1 MRDLTTGSVTKHLL
15 QLTAFTS
22 MAVVFLTLYHLADI
36 YWVGRLG
43 KEAIAAVGLA
53 GNLLF
58 VVMALGQTLAIGIST
73 LVSHATGAKDQAR
86 ARLLFNQGVV
96 FGALAGL
103 AILAAGFAV
112 RPFYFSALGADAATA
127 ALGKQYLFWL
137 LISFWIQITGMSLG
151 GALRGIG
158 DLKTPMIIHGGS
170 VLLNVCLDPV
180 LIFGWGPVPK
190 LGVAGASLATVISAV
205 LGGVL
210 LLWHFSRAQSYLR
223 FNPSQWRPR
232 WSLLK
237 QITIIGAPAGAQTGL
252 LSAIN
257 LMLVFWVISPFGA
270 AAQAGFGVGMR
281 VMMSLM
287 MPVVAIAFATSP
299 LVGQNFGAR
308 QPDRVRQAYRSAAL
322 LAGGLSLVLMVVCQ
336 AAPAWF
342 IRLFSSDPAVVA
354 YGSDYLRIIAWSFL
368 PASLVHV
375 SSSAFQGLGNTLPVL
390 VGAVARLAAF
400 TIPVILIA
408 RWSGFEVV
416 QVWYLAV
423 ASSVLQMGLN
433 LYLLNRAFR
442 NRLQFA
448 PAAPLAQEPASN

>member
-1 MRDLTTGSVTKHLL
+1 
-15 QLTAFTS
+15 
-22 MAVVFLTLYHLADI
+22 
-36 YWVGRLG
+36 
-43 KEAIAAVGLA
+43 
-53 GNLLF
+53 
-58 VVMALGQTLAIGIST
+58 
-73 LVSHATGAKDQAR
+73 
-86 ARLLFNQGVV
+86 
-96 FGALAGL
+96 
-103 AILAAGFAV
+103 
-112 RPFYFSALGADAATA
+112 
-127 ALGKQYLFWL
+127 
-137 LISFWIQITGMSLG
+137 
-151 GALRGIG
+151 
-158 DLKTPMIIHGGS
+158 
-170 VLLNVCLDPV
+170 
-180 LIFGWGPVPK
+180 
-190 LGVAGASLATVISAV
+190 
-205 LGGVL
+205 
-210 LLWHFSRAQSYLR
+210 
-223 FNPSQWRPR
+223 
-232 WSLLK
+232 
-237 QITIIGAPAGAQTGL
+237 
-252 LSAIN
+252 
-257 LMLVFWVISPFGA
+257 
-270 AAQAGFGVGMR
+270 MR

-354 YGSDYLRIIAWSFL
+354 YGSDYLRIIAWAFM

-448 PAAPLAQEPASN
+448 PVAPLAQEPASD